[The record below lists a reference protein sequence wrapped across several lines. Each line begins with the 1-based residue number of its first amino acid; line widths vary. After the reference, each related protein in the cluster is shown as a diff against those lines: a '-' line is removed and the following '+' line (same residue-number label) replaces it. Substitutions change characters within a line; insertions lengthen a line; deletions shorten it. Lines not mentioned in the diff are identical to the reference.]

1 MIFCQSMPCIW
12 YSCWKPFDVF
22 ISLYVLVEHL
32 FHHVPNS
39 IIKYIEVTII
49 RRSVFLSDIIRNIF
63 IEIIDN
69 RTCCVATIHIVEW
82 RTFFHKIIALLHK
95 DVSSTFPSNDYNQQ
109 LHHLLQWATNLF
121 QFLHICFS
129 ECNLV
134 NI

>member
-1 MIFCQSMPCIW
+1 MVFCQSIPCIW

-22 ISLYVLVEHL
+22 ISLYVLDL

-39 IIKYIEVTII
+39 IIKYIEVTRIW
-49 RRSVFLSDIIRNIF
+49 RSVFVSDIIRNIF

-69 RTCCVATIHIVEW
+69 RICCVATIHIVEW
-82 RTFFHKIIALLHK
+82 WTFFHKIIALLHK
-95 DVSSTFPSNDYNQQ
+95 DVSSIFPSNDYNQQ
-109 LHHLLQWATNLF
+109 LHHLLQWATHLS